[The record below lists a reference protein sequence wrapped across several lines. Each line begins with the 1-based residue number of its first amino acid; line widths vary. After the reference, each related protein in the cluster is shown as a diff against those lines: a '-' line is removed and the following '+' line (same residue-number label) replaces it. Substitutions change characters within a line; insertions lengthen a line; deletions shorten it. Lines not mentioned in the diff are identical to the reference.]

1 MSNKNTQNQ
10 RVYMLRPASQR
21 RERVTRVTRLF
32 FFTISQLT
40 SKVKSCNQVER
51 EVTEQTESLSE
62 TTLKKKKKNSPS
74 PFLCQPRE
82 RSTTG
87 QEKPVQ
93 HPFTTDTHITH
104 SPGHIP

>member
-21 RERVTRVTRLF
+21 RERVTRVTRLV

-62 TTLKKKKKNSPS
+62 TMLKKKKKKKLPVSLSLSAKREEYYRARKTSPTS
-74 PFLCQPRE
+74 LYHR
-82 RSTTG
+82 
-87 QEKPVQ
+87 
-93 HPFTTDTHITH
+93 HTHY
-104 SPGHIP
+104 S